1 MTEMKN
7 ECKELNRGT
16 GSVSMVDDRED
27 IWRKAVDYCLV
38 VNCIGTTD
46 GCETVHDALGKLAKL
61 IKWEVQIATD
71 PAVNGGYELK
81 KIHPQNART

>member
-1 MTEMKN
+1 MSKEELRN
-7 ECKELNRGT
+7 ELNDTT
-16 GSVSMVDDRED
+16 GSVSMLDDRED
-27 IWRKAVDYCLV
+27 IWRKAVDHCLI

-46 GCETVHDALGKLAKL
+46 GCRTVHDALVKLAEL

-81 KIHPQNART
+81 KINSQTK